1 MPRKTTTRQTSD
13 GRTAHIMAAAREVI
27 AEKGYEKTLIA
38 DIAKRAGVVEGT
50 IYRYFHNKRDLLI
63 KVAEVWFSEQLTTDS
78 QLDSIQG
85 VQNKLQYLAW
95 RTLSIIKR
103 EPVLSRFM
111 LMELRPDP
119 SYRATPFFELNRRF
133 THEVMEVC
141 REAIASGE
149 FCDDISP
156 TMLRDMLHGA
166 IEHRTWAFLRGEGDF
181 SVDDVAEQI
190 AKILYRGMALRV
202 AVGDSEAAT
211 ARLEAAARRIEAALQ
226 RLEQP
231 GRAAS

>member
-63 KVAEVWFSEQLTTDS
+63 KVAEVWFSEQLTSDS

-103 EPVLSRFM
+103 EPDDRTVHWIWSAEGHTGKSTFM
-111 LMELRPDP
+111 EYLTIK
-119 SYRATPFFELNRRF
+119 Y
-133 THEVMEVC
+133 
-141 REAIASGE
+141 
-149 FCDDISP
+149 
-156 TMLRDMLHGA
+156 GA
-166 IEHRTWAFLRGEGDF
+166 IQLGDKPANAKHGIVTYINDMGAEPECILFHIPRSVKTDYLSYEGIECAKDMFFTYKGGQVCGNCPHVFVFANIPPDESMMAGDRWNIWQIDGPWPGDF
-181 SVDDVAEQI
+181 
-190 AKILYRGMALRV
+190 
-202 AVGDSEAAT
+202 
-211 ARLEAAARRIEAALQ
+211 
-226 RLEQP
+226 P
-231 GRAAS
+231 H